1 MSLEVTTQMKYPNV
15 HVFYSAV
22 AEVIVLANVLADP
35 KHHAYEQAEIKKISD
50 RLSRE
55 STQFL
60 KKVAELPFQ
69 GIEFLEILL
78 DCQTFDSI
86 DEFVQVLRQYDT
98 VRFIRSMTGGELSDT
113 QINQLME
120 DKQALPQWL
129 NDLPWLYRGK
139 SAVYESLLYETSAFK
154 ESLISLLQDIYHSY
168 FAMVEADLRPRY
180 QAAVDTIYQALA
192 KNSAYDVAEKIMNRR
207 IDESPSIQTILFL
220 PSYYVNPHYIMAYN
234 HSSRMFLYDM
244 RRTEQDKGRA
254 NQNLTNALKALS
266 DSTRL
271 EILRLLI
278 SQPTY
283 GKILADR
290 LHLTTATISH
300 HLDVLSS
307 AHLIHENRNGNT
319 KYFSADEDE
328 IQKLVDKLNDYL
340 YNK

>member
-1 MSLEVTTQMKYPNV
+1 MSLEVTTQAEYPKV
-15 HVFYSAV
+15 RIFYSAV
-22 AEVIVLANVLADP
+22 AEVIVLANVLANP
-35 KHHAYEQAEIKKISD
+35 KHHAYEQDEIKKISD
-50 RLSRE
+50 RLSQE
-55 STQFL
+55 SVHFL

-78 DCQTFDSI
+78 DCQTFDSV
-86 DEFVQVLRQYDT
+86 DEFVAVLRQYDT
-98 VRFIRSMTGGELSDT
+98 IQFIRSMTGGELSNA
-113 QINQLME
+113 QIDQLME
-120 DKQALPQWL
+120 DKRALPQRL
-129 NDLPWLYRGK
+129 NDLPWVYRGK
-139 SAVYESLLYETSAFK
+139 SAVYESLFYETSAFK
-154 ESLISLLQDIYHSY
+154 ESLVSLLQDIYHSY
-168 FAMVEADLRPRY
+168 FATVEADLRPQY
-180 QAAVDTIYQALA
+180 QAAIETLYKELA
-192 KNSAYDVAEKIMNRR
+192 ENSVYDVGEKIMNRR
-207 IDESPSIQTILFL
+207 IDESPSIDVIFFL

-254 NQNLTNALKALS
+254 NQNLTNALKVLS

-278 SQPTY
+278 LQPTY

-307 AHLIHENRNGNT
+307 AHLIHESRDRNT

-328 IQKLVDKLNDYL
+328 IQKLIAELNDYL